1 MEGRQISIR
10 TINGSNSQVRKAW
23 LSIDVHVSFCS
34 HEYNA
39 GKPFKF
45 FSSPSGSWQTLI
57 LTEER
62 TVLVVPIPFRYR
74 AQTIMKQVASSARGR
89 EKKKESKKG
98 TEEKNI
104 YMRED

>member
-1 MEGRQISIR
+1 MYMSRFAPTNITLESRL
-10 TINGSNSQVRKAW
+10 N
-23 LSIDVHVSFCS
+23 
-34 HEYNA
+34 
-39 GKPFKF
+39 F

-62 TVLVVPIPFRYR
+62 RVLVVPIPFRYR
-74 AQTIMKQVASSARGR
+74 TQTIMRQVASSARGR